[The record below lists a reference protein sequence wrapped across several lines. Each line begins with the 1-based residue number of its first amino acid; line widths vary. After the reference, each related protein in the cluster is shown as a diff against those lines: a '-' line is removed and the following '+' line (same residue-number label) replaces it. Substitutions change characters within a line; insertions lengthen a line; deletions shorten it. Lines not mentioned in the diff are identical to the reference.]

1 MIIEHN
7 EHPIERLMDNAFNKI
22 RGVINAD
29 TIIGNPVTTADG
41 VSIIPVSRVTMG
53 FVTGGGEY
61 GNEPKQSDYPFAGG
75 SGTGVS
81 VAPVGFLVSDG
92 KSVKLIG
99 VNDKTLYDKII
110 DIAPDIIKSF
120 MVKNNEKKD

>member
-61 GNEPKQSDYPFAGG
+61 GEIKPIKKDKDLPFAGG
-75 SGTGVS
+75 SGAVLSLKPSGFLIDKGTGVQVVS
-81 VAPVGFLVSDG
+81 VADDPLS
-92 KSVKLIG
+92 KLAESA
-99 VNDKTLYDKII
+99 NNF
-110 DIAPDIIKSF
+110 IKSL
-120 MVKNNEKKD
+120 KNEEDI